1 MADVQKNCGP
11 KFLQVLISRLRKWLM
26 LQKVAKLNKDGN
38 KAAKGGN
45 WPVFDF
51 CNQFLQVL
59 LLMLMMMMEEVTE
72 SRSNCFTHLS
82 LGTLLL

>member
-1 MADVQKNCGP
+1 MQ
-11 KFLQVLISRLRKWLM
+11 
-26 LQKVAKLNKDGN
+26 QKVEKLKKDGN

-59 LLMLMMMMEEVTE
+59 LYDDDDDNLVRVATVFVNMNLDA
-72 SRSNCFTHLS
+72 LS
-82 LGTLLL
+82 

>member
-1 MADVQKNCGP
+1 MQ
-11 KFLQVLISRLRKWLM
+11 
-26 LQKVAKLNKDGN
+26 QKVAKLKKDGN

-59 LLMLMMMMEEVTE
+59 MVMMKINLV
-72 SRSNCFTHLS
+72 RVHSNCLCQY
-82 LGTLLL
+82 GP

>member
-1 MADVQKNCGP
+1 MWAQIFTSFD
-11 KFLQVLISRLRKWLM
+11 FRLRKWLM

-59 LLMLMMMMEEVTE
+59 MMMEKIAE
-72 SRSNCFTHLS
+72 SRQ
-82 LGTLLL
+82 